1 MSTYRFCPKCGDH
14 LQLQPPSETNVERP
28 NQNQRPAAEI
38 RESTL
43 AAAGVGSQPRLTCR
57 GCGFIFYR
65 NPAVGVA
72 VALLDGQR
80 ILLGRRS
87 RGVYQG
93 HWCIPCG
100 YVEWGEDVREAARRE
115 FLEETGLEVE
125 IGPVYTV
132 HSNFHNPESLTVG
145 IWFRGV
151 ARGGSLRADDDLDA
165 VQFFPLDDLPE
176 PLAFPTDRLVLDQ
189 LRREMLDSQPQSESP
204 EAPESP

>member
-1 MSTYRFCPKCGDH
+1 
-14 LQLQPPSETNVERP
+14 VERP
-28 NQNQRPAAEI
+28 NPNQRPAAEI
-38 RESTL
+38 RESTF

-57 GCGFIFYR
+57 GCGFVFYR

-72 VALLDGQR
+72 VALLDDGR

-151 ARGGSLRADDDLDA
+151 ARGGALRADDDLDA
-165 VQFFPLDDLPE
+165 VQYFPLDDLPE
-176 PLAFPTDRLVLDQ
+176 PLAFPTDLLVLEQ
-189 LRREMLDSQPQSESP
+189 LRRELGDSPHRDTP
-204 EAPESP
+204 